1 MSNWV
6 TQKITKLVSDI
17 STKRRAASATPGD
30 PGTAGDPRD
39 AGLHGDAG
47 GPGLPELGLVP
58 GVPQWRTTPTLAA
71 LQELVEVSE
80 TVPATVARQAGL
92 STSELHSLRH
102 LMRGP
107 VGPVELSR
115 LLGVTS
121 AASSGVVDRL
131 VSRGHAER
139 RSHPGDG
146 RRTEVVITDSGR
158 AEVLARMR
166 PMFESL
172 AALDASLAD
181 DERAVVERYLRGA
194 IDAMTSLTR

>member
-1 MSNWV
+1 MGS
-6 TQKITKLVSDI
+6 I
-17 STKRRAASATPGD
+17 GD
-30 PGTAGDPRD
+30 S
-39 AGLHGDAG
+39 
-47 GPGLPELGLVP
+47 GLPEVGLVP
-58 GVPQWRTTPTLAA
+58 GVPQWRTTATLAA

-80 TVPATVARQAGL
+80 AVPAVVARKAGL

-107 VGPVELSR
+107 LGPVEIGR

-158 AEVLARMR
+158 TEVLAFMR

-172 AALDASLAD
+172 AELDASLD
-181 DERAVVERYLRGA
+181 DRDRDVVERYLRGA
-194 IDAMTSLTR
+194 TAAMRNLMS